1 MTIQMTN
8 EKLEKWLKEIE
19 AVTEEK
25 FLLPVTVGYKIVRNK
40 YAIEQALVPYRRI
53 RDEII
58 NRYSNGKGFISE
70 KEEPDIFEK
79 VSSEVAL
86 AANEKCAVEITLLP
100 LSEVGRSRELPINL
114 ISALGM
120 MIDEE

>member
-1 MTIQMTN
+1 MTVRMTN
-8 EKLEKWLKEIE
+8 EKLEKWLKEID

-25 FLLPVTVGYKIVRNK
+25 FLLPVTVGYKIVKNK
-40 YAIEQALVPYRRI
+40 CSIEQALVPYRRI

-58 NRYSNGKGFISE
+58 NRYSNGKGFVSE

-86 AANEKCAVEITLLP
+86 AANEICEVDISPVT
-100 LSEVGRSRELPINL
+100 LSEVGRTKELPINL
-114 ISALGM
+114 ISVLGL
-120 MIDEE
+120 MITE